1 VGTLRA
7 QVKRALWTASIA
19 AIVIACGGQLPTPQA
34 DLVAD
39 TTVGKNRCSI
49 GAVGAR
55 PQENDRPF
63 VVEWDATDIASFE
76 SKATRDLV
84 FVKVDGCNLKVLDCR
99 DDGIPG
105 KYGSYD
111 AVQWTT
117 GVVEGFEI
125 KNEGD
130 LYAKLPFGATSLSG
144 SLKGGNELQ
153 LKYFVSG
160 SRPSLRSM
168 IYKNE
173 LTANPLC
180 ASATHFVAGYD
191 LGAFDLSTKG
201 HSGASAEVN
210 APAGSGGGNYAHS
223 ESHLR
228 GAGSLDDCKKETAKE
243 LARCRVPIRLNL
255 RAIADGSN
263 PGGAPV
269 AEAPKNGGTPYGM
282 SEDSLKLIQSAM
294 RKMQLKDGPGCLAD
308 LDRLDAGGKPMPAQ
322 NMEMVRATCEM
333 LVGRC
338 DDGRKR
344 YRAWLE
350 QSSPGLTPE
359 QLDESA
365 RFASQQS
372 CQGKQRTPVER
383 VETAKNDASDGIY
396 RKDADKCAAAA
407 KVLLEECPKIA
418 PTEKNECDSG
428 AQYASDC
435 IMKLGGDCELGKKT
449 RQLYVER
456 HPGLTSPEARAHV
469 LAQYNCTPATTAAA
483 ASTPAPAPTDKP
495 AKKKKPKKKP

>member
-1 VGTLRA
+1 VGTVRPLA
-7 QVKRALWTASIA
+7 EVKRVAVGLGVLGVVLA
-19 AIVIACGGQLPTPQA
+19 ACGGQVPTPQA

-39 TTVGKNRCSI
+39 TTVGRNRCQ
-49 GAVGAR
+49 VGK
-55 PQENDRPF
+55 ENDRPF

-76 SKATRDLV
+76 SKAARDLV

-168 IYKNE
+168 IYKND
-173 LTANPLC
+173 LGANPLC
-180 ASATHFVAGYD
+180 ASATHFIAGYD

-210 APAGSGGGNYAHS
+210 APAGSGGGSYAHS

-228 GAGSLDDCKKETAKE
+228 GAGSLDDCKKETAKD

-255 RAIADGSN
+255 RAVAEGSN

-269 AEAPKNGGTPYGM
+269 ADAPKNGAPYGM
-282 SEDSLKLIQSAM
+282 SEDALKLVQSAT

-308 LDRLDAGGKPMPAQ
+308 LDRLDAGGQTMPAQ
-322 NMEMVRATCEM
+322 NMDMVRATCEM

-344 YRAWLE
+344 FRAWLE
-350 QSSPGLTPE
+350 RSSPGLTPE

-365 RFASQQS
+365 RFTSQQS

-383 VETAKNDASDGIY
+383 VETAKNDASDGIH
-396 RKDADKCAAAA
+396 RKDIDKCTAAA

-418 PTEKNECDSG
+418 PTDKNECLSG
-428 AQYASDC
+428 AEYASEC

-449 RQLYVER
+449 RQLYADR
-456 HPGLTSPEARAHV
+456 HPGLTSPEARANV
-469 LAQYNCTPATTAAA
+469 LAQYKCTPATAATPTAA
-483 ASTPAPAPTDKP
+483 PAEKP